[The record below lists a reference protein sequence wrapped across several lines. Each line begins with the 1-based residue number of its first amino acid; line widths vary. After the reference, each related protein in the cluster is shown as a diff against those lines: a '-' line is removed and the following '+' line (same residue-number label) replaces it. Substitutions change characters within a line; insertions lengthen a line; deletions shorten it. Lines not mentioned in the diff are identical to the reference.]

1 MENVVAPVDLVET
14 LSVLGELGEPVA
26 DPALGASGDDDAP
39 PVEFDPMGSEESIQ
53 AVMAKT
59 TQAVAIVAGIAAA
72 AASAAGAAAAAG
84 AASSAASSASG
95 SAAGSSVRV
104 TTAPETSSAGPGE
117 SGDSGEIAELEIA
130 QDQIQ
135 LDKTGWGD
143 RLAIWAIPALTFLDR
158 LSNRLTVWFAPFS
171 PLLSKVTNDGAYL
184 RAMFGSTT
192 LLLPAAGFAVAVAA
206 VADNQGQIL
215 TPSWELL
222 LVIALIGILDA
233 FGGFVAVITFAI
245 GSLLTHGSVPE
256 LSDWRLLIAVV
267 VIGVGPALLTTAF
280 RQLRKLPAHDT
291 AEWWERLS
299 DLAVAPFMSGW
310 SISTMISVLP
320 AITGLTVNAANHVL
334 DFGIWVAT
342 FAVLRVVL
350 EEVVARYYPQRLDRI
365 NPTHIPDSP
374 LAQKLVALGARYALW
389 VLFTG
394 ALIGNSWQSWVGS
407 ALFVLPTVIG
417 WFQDRFPNVPW
428 LWRILPSGIP
438 GLAFSI
444 VLASLTTAL
453 VGQFLGVNKDFAEWA
468 FVLLPLPM
476 LLISILTMFG
486 RFGRTE
492 DEERPI
498 KKVVWLYRVGGVVML
513 LLTLRLVGII

>member
-1 MENVVAPVDLVET
+1 
-14 LSVLGELGEPVA
+14 
-26 DPALGASGDDDAP
+26 
-39 PVEFDPMGSEESIQ
+39 
-53 AVMAKT
+53 
-59 TQAVAIVAGIAAA
+59 
-72 AASAAGAAAAAG
+72 
-84 AASSAASSASG
+84 
-95 SAAGSSVRV
+95 
-104 TTAPETSSAGPGE
+104 
-117 SGDSGEIAELEIA
+117 
-130 QDQIQ
+130 
-135 LDKTGWGD
+135 
-143 RLAIWAIPALTFLDR
+143 
-158 LSNRLTVWFAPFS
+158 
-171 PLLSKVTNDGAYL
+171 
-184 RAMFGSTT
+184 MFGSTT
-192 LLLPAAGFAVAVAA
+192 LLLPVAGFAVAIAA
-206 VADNQGQIL
+206 VADNGGQIL

-222 LVIALIGILDA
+222 LIIALIGIMDA
-233 FGGFVAVITFAI
+233 FGGFVAVMTFVL
-245 GSLLTHGSVPE
+245 GSLLTHGSIPE
-256 LSDWRLLIAVV
+256 LSDWRLLIAVI

-280 RQLRKLPAHDT
+280 RQIRKLPAHG
-291 AEWWERLS
+291 ASEWWERLS

-310 SISTMISVLP
+310 SIATMVSVLP
-320 AITGLTVNAANHVL
+320 AVTGLTVNAANHVL
-334 DFGIWVAT
+334 DFGIWVAA
-342 FAVLRVVL
+342 FAVLRVIL

-407 ALFVLPTVIG
+407 ALFILPTVIG

-444 VLASLTTAL
+444 VLASFTTAI
-453 VGQFLGVNKDFAEWA
+453 VGAFLGVNKEFAEWA